1 MLCGMRTISRE
12 RIGEYIKEAFLVLKE
27 QGGSLPS
34 RKLLDILS
42 TRLQLTDVE
51 RERYEKSGA
60 VRWETTLRFYSIG
73 TTKAGWLRKQKGYW
87 ILTPEGEEI
96 AKLSPKEVIQR
107 TNEAYE
113 RWHST
118 QPKVE
123 EPDEDIETPSEDTQR
138 SLLLEQAESN
148 ATAGIEEFVR
158 NLNAYDFQDLV
169 AALLRAMGFHIPF
182 VAPKGKDGGVDI
194 IAYKDPLGASP
205 PRIKVQVKHRQEKC
219 GPQTVRE
226 LLGVIRKEGEVG
238 LIVASGGFTTDALV
252 EIQKSPVHIEAIDLT
267 NLISLWQKHYEKV
280 DEEDKHLL
288 PLRQIAFLDDEE

>member
-1 MLCGMRTISRE
+1 MIPRE

-27 QGGSLPS
+27 QGGSLPT
-34 RKLLDILS
+34 RKLLDILA
-42 TRLQLTDVE
+42 TRLNLSEVE
-51 RERYEKSGA
+51 RAHYEKSGA
-60 VRWETTLRFYSIG
+60 VRWETTLRYYSIG

-87 ILTPEGEEI
+87 ILTPEGEKI
-96 AKLSPKEVIQR
+96 AKLTPKEIIQR
-107 TNEAYE
+107 THEAYSKWE
-113 RWHST
+113 AA

-123 EPDEDIETPSEDTQR
+123 EVEEDIEAASEDTKR
-138 SLLLEQAESN
+138 SLQLEEAESN
-148 ATAGIEEFVR
+148 AAAGIEAHIR
-158 NLNAYDFQDLV
+158 TLSPYDFQDLV

-182 VAPKGKDGGVDI
+182 VAQKGKDGGVDI

-267 NLISLWQKHYEKV
+267 NLISLWEKHYEKI
-280 DEEDKHLL
+280 DEEDKRLL
-288 PLRQIAFLDDEE
+288 PLRSIAFLDDEE